1 MVGVLPREERTAT
14 GVLLMLCAVA
24 LFVGVD
30 TSAKWLI
37 LVGISPIQV
46 VFSRYAGQF
55 IFALLFFLPRE
66 GRAVFRAERPGLQLL
81 RSLAAAGHGSQI
93 LIADGH
99 YPVATGASPTAER
112 VYLNLSR
119 GVVDGPTVLAA
130 ILSAVEIESATL
142 MATAPPAPPEPEI
155 WSTYADVF
163 AAAGRSDVTMAHL
176 ERFAFYEAARGDD
189 VAVVVATA
197 ETAIYANLLLTIGV
211 AQ

>member
-1 MVGVLPREERTAT
+1 
-14 GVLLMLCAVA
+14 MLK
-24 LFVGVD
+24 
-30 TSAKWLI
+30 TELI
-37 LVGISPIQV
+37 H
-46 VFSRYAGQF
+46 
-55 IFALLFFLPRE
+55 
-66 GRAVFRAERPGLQLL
+66 PGLL
-81 RSLAAAGHGSQI
+81 RALAAAGHGSQI

-99 YPVATGASPTAER
+99 YPVSTGAPASADR
-112 VYLNLSR
+112 IDLNLVR

-155 WSTYADVF
+155 WATYAAVF
-163 AAAGRSDVTMAHL
+163 QAAGRPDMPTSQL
-176 ERFAFYEAARGDD
+176 ERFAFYEAAKADD